1 MQEFVENRYVAQFT
15 GRIISK
21 IIEFQIYIIF
31 LRNEEWN
38 SLAMDFVCLIF
49 KQLLISLD
57 TQENKKLSENK
68 SYEDE
73 RISVDP

>member
-1 MQEFVENRYVAQFT
+1 MKGWHNGNT
-15 GRIISK
+15 
-21 IIEFQIYIIF
+21 
-31 LRNEEWN
+31 LRNTFSRYRKLELNTLNYETGHG
-38 SLAMDFVCLIF
+38 LCLNF
-49 KQLLISLD
+49 QAALLISLD

>member
-1 MQEFVENRYVAQFT
+1 
-15 GRIISK
+15 
-21 IIEFQIYIIF
+21 
-31 LRNEEWN
+31 
-38 SLAMDFVCLIF
+38 MDFVYLIF